1 MPSQKCNMLP
11 TIQCA
16 SGKYFDFLN
25 PAGSH
30 ICIEDIA
37 HALSH
42 INRFTGHTRVPY
54 SVAQHSYVVSCI
66 VPYKDALAALL
77 HDAAEAYLGDV
88 SSPLKQLLPEYKV
101 IERRVHAAIFERFGL
116 DPELPASV
124 KEADLIALST
134 ERRDLM
140 PNTDPHDAW
149 DVLTEVRPLQPRI
162 IVCDANNA
170 RNLFLQRYR
179 ELTN

>member
-1 MPSQKCNMLP
+1 MLP

-66 VPYKDALAALL
+66 VPYKDALAGLL

-101 IERRVHAAIFERFGL
+101 IEHRVHAAIFEHFGL

-124 KEADLIALST
+124 KEADLIALAT

-140 PNTDPHDAW
+140 PNVDPHDAW
-149 DVLTEVRPLQPRI
+149 GVLARVKPLRPK
-162 IVCDANNA
+162 VKVWDADIA
-170 RNLFLQRYR
+170 RYMFLQRYYER
-179 ELTN
+179 TI